1 MLPKVLPDVTVTPL
15 ISMGLVSHCP
25 WVLQAAARFF
35 TISSMVIVPSFIFS
49 SETDLC
55 VSLSIP
61 LRYGIIQ
68 LTGKLDIAI
77 SIVNK
82 VSLCDL
88 GWKGRNECKCD
99 SKKCEALIKHDWDI
113 VSFELRRENKKGI
126 KVCRKFD
133 VLACWTQFS
142 ESEVVFIYSS
152 KDKNRCGDK

>member
-1 MLPKVLPDVTVTPL
+1 MLPKLLPAVTMSPL

-25 WVLQAAARFF
+25 WVLQAAARFL

-49 SETDLC
+49 SETALC

-61 LRYGIIQ
+61 PRSSNSKIQ

-82 VSLCDL
+82 LSLCDL
-88 GWKGRNECKCD
+88 RWKGGSECKCD

-113 VSFELRRENKKGI
+113 VFVRVKK
-126 KVCRKFD
+126 
-133 VLACWTQFS
+133 
-142 ESEVVFIYSS
+142 E
-152 KDKNRCGDK
+152 